1 MRTSWDTTLKIYAR
15 NNLLQ
20 TLSDDLILSIPRSN
34 IHRWKNESETKYKDC
49 GLSKIIREEIDFIS
63 KTREFPTVKKTAEA
77 HIKIMECLYRITNK
91 IKKYKTFV
99 ANAKTDIVDTIELVK
114 NSIPINDAIKWFN
127 ISRATYHSYKTLVI
141 NKCATSY
148 LDWCVKLYPQQLLKT
163 EILIIKRYFEK
174 TDYKY
179 WSKASL
185 YYLGLRNNDFS
196 FGLTTFY
203 KYSKLLGFTQ
213 KRHLQPKIKYSSLK
227 SSEPNEIWCADVTIF
242 KTLDQKKHYIHLL
255 IDHYSKMI
263 LGFRIEN
270 SSSPKAI
277 KNLLQEAYLKYKTNS
292 PTQFVTD
299 GGIENINNVVKDFIT
314 TTTITHL
321 IAQKD
326 IPFSN
331 SQMEAINK
339 ILKHQFLLPKQLQNF
354 EQLLPLLIFSI
365 TIYNT
370 IRPQQRLLGNTPE
383 ETFNGKAV
391 LAINYNRNFNV
402 QKAKRIEF
410 HQNNICKICKYKNC
424 T

>member
-20 TLSDDLILSIPRSN
+20 TLPDDLILSIPRSN

-49 GLSKIIREEIDFIS
+49 GLSKVIREEIDFIS

-91 IKKYKTFV
+91 IKKYKIFV

-114 NSIPINDAIKWFN
+114 NSIPINEAIKWFN

-141 NKCATSY
+141 NKCSTSY
-148 LDWCVKLYPQQLLKT
+148 FDWCIKLYPQQLLKT
-163 EILIIKRYFEK
+163 EIFTIKKYFENAN
-174 TDYKY
+174 YRY

-213 KRHLQPKIKYSSLK
+213 NRHLQPKIKYSSLK
-227 SSEPNEIWCADVTIF
+227 SSKPNEIWCADVTIF
-242 KTLDQKKHYIHLL
+242 KTLDNKKHYIHLL

-263 LGFRIEN
+263 LGFSIEN

-277 KNLLQEAYLKYKTNS
+277 RNLLQEAYLKYKINS
-292 PTQFVTD
+292 PKQFVTD
-299 GGIENINNVVKDFIT
+299 GGIENINHLVKNFIDKT
-314 TTTITHL
+314 NITHL

-339 ILKHQFLLPKQLQNF
+339 ILKHQFLLPKHLQNY
-354 EQLLPLLIFSI
+354 EQLLPALISCII
-365 TIYNT
+365 TYNT
-370 IRPQQRLLGNTPE
+370 IRPQQSLLGNTPL
-383 ETFNGKAV
+383 ETFNGKPI
-391 LAINYNRNFNV
+391 LISNYNCDFSI

-410 HQNNICKICKYKNC
+410 HHNNICNICK
-424 T
+424 

>member
-1 MRTSWDTTLKIYAR
+1 MRTSWDTSIKIYAR

-20 TLSDDLILSIPRSN
+20 TLSNEVILSIPRSN
-34 IHRWKNESETKYKDC
+34 IHRWKNEPENKYEDC

-77 HIKIMECLYRITNK
+77 HIKIIECLYRITKK
-91 IKKYKTFV
+91 IKKYKTIV
-99 ANAKTDIVDTIELVK
+99 ANEKTDIVNTIELVK

-127 ISRATYHSYKTLVI
+127 ISRATYQSYKTLVI
-141 NKCATSY
+141 NKCSSSY
-148 LDWCVKLYPQQLLKT
+148 FDWCVKHYPQQLLKT
-163 EILIIKRYFEK
+163 EIVSIKKYFEN

-213 KRHLQPKIKYSSLK
+213 NRHLQPKIKYSSLK
-227 SSEPNEIWCADVTIF
+227 SNKPNEIWCADVTIF
-242 KTLDQKKHYIHLL
+242 KTLDNKKHYIHLL

-263 LGFRIEN
+263 LGFSIES

-277 KNLLQEAYLKYKTNS
+277 KNLLQEAYLKHKINI
-292 PTQFVTD
+292 PTKFVTD
-299 GGIENINNVVKDFIT
+299 GGIENVNQTVKDFLDT
-314 TTTITHL
+314 TNILHL

-339 ILKHQFLLPKQLQNF
+339 ILKHQFLLPKHLKNF
-354 EQLLPLLIFSI
+354 EQLLPALISTI
-365 TIYNT
+365 LIYNT
-370 IRPQQRLLGNTPE
+370 IRPQQRLLGNTPI
-383 ETFNGKAV
+383 ETYNGKPI
-391 LAINYNRNFNV
+391 LTTNYNCNFSI

-410 HQNNICKICKYKNC
+410 HHNNICKICK
-424 T
+424 